1 MFALL
6 VFRVVRRSTGSG
18 GAMDKNTL
26 HAYDSDA
33 GHFAEEW
40 HDQTPP
46 DDMYAL
52 LSAYFTPGAT
62 ADIGCGSGRDVAW
75 LQSQGFD
82 ATGYDASQG
91 LLEQARARYP
101 NLHFSQ
107 AALPELSG
115 IASGQFRNVLCETV
129 IMHLETVQIAPS
141 VRRLLDI
148 LEPGGTLF
156 LSWRVTVGTS
166 LRDKHQRLYSSFDK
180 AVVLEACEGH
190 AVLLDKEDI
199 NLSSGKAVH
208 RLIVRKAGK

>member
-1 MFALL
+1 
-6 VFRVVRRSTGSG
+6 
-18 GAMDKNTL
+18 MDKNTL

-33 GHFAEEW
+33 GHFADEW
-40 HDQTPP
+40 HDQPPP

-52 LSAYFTPGAT
+52 LLAYFTPGAT
-62 ADIGCGSGRDVAW
+62 ADVGCGSGRDVAW
-75 LQSQGFD
+75 LHAHGFD
-82 ATGYDASQG
+82 AIGYDASQG

-101 NLHFSQ
+101 SLHFSQ
-107 AALPELSG
+107 AALPELAG
-115 IASGQFRNVLCETV
+115 VASGQFRNVLCETV
-129 IMHLETVQIAPS
+129 IMHLEPALIVPS
-141 VRRLLDI
+141 VHRLLDM

-156 LSWRVTVGTS
+156 LSWRVTEGAS

-199 NLSSGKAVH
+199 NLSSQKTVH